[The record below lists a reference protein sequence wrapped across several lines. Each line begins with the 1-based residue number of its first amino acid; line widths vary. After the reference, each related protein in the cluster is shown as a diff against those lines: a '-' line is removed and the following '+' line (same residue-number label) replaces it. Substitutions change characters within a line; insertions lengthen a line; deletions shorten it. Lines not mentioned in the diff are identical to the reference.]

1 MTDHEVMNARLQ
13 GLEKLM
19 EQAKAE
25 QERRLDKI
33 ESNTRWA
40 FLTIGALV
48 IQAAFTL
55 LSNGVLP

>member
-1 MTDHEVMNARLQ
+1 MTDQEVMNARLQ

-25 QERRLDKI
+25 QNRRLDKI

-40 FLTIGALV
+40 FLTIAALV

-55 LSNGVLP
+55 LSNGVVP